1 MIAFD
6 MRLFFPRTR
15 LSVDDPRS
23 PVRWSVVGAFRRS
36 RLFGPSVIAS
46 VCVYSGSLYAQEAE
60 ATADA
65 EALQHYERAI
75 ALHADEAYDA
85 ALVELNRA
93 YELRPSYKLVY
104 NMAQIQLAMKDYAA
118 ALRSFRKYL
127 ADGGADVPEK
137 RRGEIDA
144 QIATLE
150 QRVAAVTLTTEVPGV
165 EVFVD
170 DVLVGKTPALGTL
183 LLNAGTRKLTLRHP
197 EYDEQT
203 ERISVLGGTQRQL
216 AVSLAQRRVVEVPLS
231 ANASSD
237 VNVSP
242 AVESPPERDA
252 GDEAIQFEPWMP
264 WLVTGVIGAS
274 AVTVGVLTLS
284 ANGELS
290 DMRGEAD
297 LPRDRLQEQS
307 DHVGNLA
314 LATDILFGATLLA
327 GGVSAWLTWG
337 SSEPKEPGRAQASLR
352 FAISPRAAVMSGS
365 F

>member
-1 MIAFD
+1 
-6 MRLFFPRTR
+6 MRSTFSRTPAHAVRNYVRHGLVRAPRRAST
-15 LSVDDPRS
+15 LT
-23 PVRWSVVGAFRRS
+23 SVVA
-36 RLFGPSVIAS
+36 LA
-46 VCVYSGSLYAQEAE
+46 CVSLCSSGLYAQENE
-60 ATADA
+60 ATSSADA

-127 ADGGADVPEK
+127 SDGGAEVPEK
-137 RRGEIDA
+137 RRAEIDV

-150 QRVAAVTLTTEVPGV
+150 QRVATVTLTTEVPGV

-216 AVSLAQRRVVEVPLS
+216 AFSLAQRRVVEVPVHGGS
-231 ANASSD
+231 APD
-237 VNVSP
+237 VNVQPPGPSE
-242 AVESPPERDA
+242 AVPTTA
-252 GDEAIQFEPWMP
+252 GDAMQYESWMP
-264 WLVTGVIGAS
+264 WLVTGVLGAS
-274 AVTVGVLTLS
+274 AVTVGLFTLS
-284 ANGELS
+284 ANGELG
-290 DMRGEAD
+290 DMRGQAD
-297 LPRDRLQEQS
+297 TPRNTLQEQS

-337 SSEPKEPGRAQASLR
+337 QAEPNESVATAPATFR
-352 FAISPRAAVMSGS
+352 FAVTPRAAVISGS

>member
-1 MIAFD
+1 M
-6 MRLFFPRTR
+6 
-15 LSVDDPRS
+15 
-23 PVRWSVVGAFRRS
+23 VGAPRRTATLTTIVTLAWVS
-36 RLFGPSVIAS
+36 LF
-46 VCVYSGSLYAQEAE
+46 SLPLSAQESESASGAE
-60 ATADA
+60 T

-127 ADGGADVPEK
+127 NDGGADVPEK
-137 RRGEIDA
+137 RRAEIDV

-150 QRVAAVTLTTEVPGV
+150 QRVATVTLTTEVPGV

-216 AVSLAQRRVVEVPLS
+216 AFSLAQRRVVEVPVS
-231 ANASSD
+231 GSPAPD
-237 VNVSP
+237 VNVQAPGPSEAVP
-242 AVESPPERDA
+242 ATDQDA
-252 GDEAIQFEPWMP
+252 MHYEPWMP
-264 WLVTGVIGAS
+264 WLVTGIIGAS
-274 AVTVGVLTLS
+274 AVTVGAFTLS
-284 ANGELS
+284 ANGELG
-290 DMRGEAD
+290 DMRGQAD
-297 LPRDRLQEQS
+297 TSRSQLQEQS
-307 DHVGNLA
+307 DHVGNMA

-337 SSEPKEPGRAQASLR
+337 QAEPRESATVAPRIR
-352 FAISPRAAVMSGS
+352 FAVTPRAAVLSGS